1 MGNSYSVKTA
11 FDLWCEDST
20 HWVVVARAEEET
32 WPIFCT
38 VCERAMPLSDETKFK
53 TCAAPWS
60 HRLTALAVST
70 SPSCEL
76 H

>member
-11 FDLWCEDST
+11 FDPWCEDST

-38 VCERAMPLSDETKFK
+38 VSMREQ
-53 TCAAPWS
+53 
-60 HRLTALAVST
+60 RLYLTR
-70 SPSCEL
+70 
-76 H
+76 